1 MPSLFRR
8 LRRLFLRTPPPIAQA
23 DWTATVARAPWLR
36 GLAPADDA
44 RLRELAA
51 HFLRDKA
58 ITPVDGFELDHAQR
72 LLLAALCCLP
82 LLRVGEDG
90 LAGWSQL
97 IVYPDT
103 FRAHRS
109 HYDEF
114 TGVVTEG
121 EDELAGEA
129 WDRGPMV
136 LSWGD
141 VEADLAEPDAGFFVA
156 VHEMA
161 HKLDALD
168 GVMDGTPPLPAAWA
182 REWARDFQAAYD
194 ALCAQL
200 DAGHEPVI
208 DEYAASAPEEFFAVC
223 TEYHFTAP
231 AHLRAVMPE
240 VAAHLARYYGPSP
253 MDGLDATARTS
264 P

>member
-1 MPSLFRR
+1 MNSLLQRLLGLFRSAPEP
-8 LRRLFLRTPPPIAQA
+8 LPDEAWA
-23 DWTATVARAPWLR
+23 AVVARAPWLQ
-36 GLAPADDA
+36 GLSTDDDA
-44 RLRELAA
+44 RLRGLTARFLA
-51 HFLRDKA
+51 DKA
-58 ITPVDGFELDHAQR
+58 ITPVDGFDLDAGQR
-72 LLLAALCCLP
+72 RLLAALCCLP
-82 LLRVGEDG
+82 LLRFGEDG
-90 LAGWSQL
+90 LRGWSQL

-121 EDELAGEA
+121 EDDLAGEA
-129 WDRGPMV
+129 WDRGPLV

-141 VEADLAEPDAGFFVA
+141 IEADLAEPDAGFFVA

-168 GVMDGTPPLPAAWA
+168 GVMDGTPPLPKAWA

-194 ALCAQL
+194 GLCRTL
-200 DAGHEPVI
+200 DAGSEPPI
-208 DEYAASAPEEFFAVC
+208 DEYAATSPDEFFAVC

-231 AHLRAVMPE
+231 QHLRDMMPA
-240 VAAHLARYYGPSP
+240 VAAHLERFYGKSP
-253 MDGLDATARTS
+253 MERGVSAEE
-264 P
+264 